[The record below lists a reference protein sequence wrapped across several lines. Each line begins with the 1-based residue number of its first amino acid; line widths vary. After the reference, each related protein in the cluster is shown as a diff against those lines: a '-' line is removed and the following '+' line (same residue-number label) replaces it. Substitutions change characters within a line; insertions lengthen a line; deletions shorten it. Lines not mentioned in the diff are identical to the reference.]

1 MISEPLL
8 LAVPA
13 AVHVFL
19 GILGAIL
26 LLWLGYLLRHWM
38 RRPPAAPAA
47 PSLED
52 VLLGKDVGAGME
64 SPEAAGPLPAGPA
77 ASAEAPTSAELPFAA
92 EPAVGVRILQGA
104 LVVLACVVAAGFLL
118 ILLPEKTID
127 TWAEALRL
135 RAASPAVQEE
145 PIALLY
151 LGDEIAGK
159 EFHIRGVVRNVST
172 RPIEKLDAVIRLYA
186 ADGMLVETAV
196 VRMDAETIAPDATA
210 TFHLVYPDY
219 QGQFTSYA
227 ADFKLRQGDPV
238 RFKDMRG
245 AR

>member
-1 MISEPLL
+1 MISGLLL

-13 AVHVFL
+13 AVHIFL

-26 LLWLGYLLRHWM
+26 LVWLGYLVRHWM
-38 RRPPAAPAA
+38 RRPPAAAEA
-47 PSLED
+47 PSLEGI
-52 VLLGKDVGAGME
+52 LLGKA
-64 SPEAAGPLPAGPA
+64 PPAG
-77 ASAEAPTSAELPFAA
+77 AESREAGGPAPTAPVASVELPFTA

-104 LVVLACVVAAGFLL
+104 LIALACIVAAGFLL
-118 ILLPEKTID
+118 IVLPEKTID

-135 RAASPAVQEE
+135 RVASPPVQEE

-186 ADGMLVETAV
+186 ADGILVETAV
-196 VRMDAETIAPDATA
+196 VRMNAETIAPDATA
-210 TFHLVYPDY
+210 TFHLVYRDY
-219 QGQFTSYA
+219 QGQFTSYS
-227 ADFKLRQGDPV
+227 ADFKLRHGDPV
-238 RFKDMRG
+238 RFKDLRG